1 MVQQQ
6 QHLKNN
12 WALLR
17 QKDVLFRRATKLD
30 SMLQNKFLC
39 WCLLQVH
46 PQDNLGDLTISQ
58 QQVAWSQTML
68 HYLLGLNT
76 LRMQI
81 KVGRTVLHFSTK
93 RKQILTRSR
102 NLMDFY
108 HRQMLSEIITAKKIQ
123 YNDNLD
129 IGRYKKVEQL
139 KCEKNW

>member
-1 MVQQQ
+1 M
-6 QHLKNN
+6 
-12 WALLR
+12 LR
-17 QKDVLFRRATKLD
+17 
-30 SMLQNKFLC
+30 
-39 WCLLQVH
+39 
-46 PQDNLGDLTISQ
+46 
-58 QQVAWSQTML
+58 
-68 HYLLGLNT
+68 YLLGLNT

-129 IGRYKKVEQL
+129 IGRYKKAEQL
-139 KCEKNW
+139 KCEKN